1 MVTVVNYASGGL
13 SLKIVVTDAATVA
26 DADVQLDF
34 LHQFGEVTIY
44 ELTAQEDVAAR
55 IADAD
60 MVLINKCGIT
70 ATEIAAAPHLKLV
83 GLFATGYNN
92 VDIAAAAARG
102 ITVCNVPNYST
113 EAVAQHTF
121 ALILGLINR
130 VADYNRTVADGDWI
144 RSRTFA
150 YFPFPLAELC
160 GKTIGIV
167 GYGAIGRRVA
177 DIARAFGMKVA
188 VYARRPVGDA
198 TVRQMAFDDLLA
210 ASDIVT
216 MHCPLNADSA
226 DCMDAAAF
234 AKMKEGALFINTA
247 RGGVVVE
254 EALRDALDS
263 GHIGGAGLD
272 VLRHEPMAADCPL
285 YGAPRCL
292 ITPHI
297 AWAGVDTR
305 RRLVGV
311 VEDNIRAFLAGNPI
325 NTVTP

>member
-1 MVTVVNYASGGL
+1 M
-13 SLKIVVTDAATVA
+13 KIVVTDAATVA

-34 LHQFGEVTIY
+34 LHQFGEVTLY

-60 MVLINKCGIT
+60 MVLINKCAIT
-70 ATEIAAAPHLKLV
+70 AAEIAAAPRLKFV

-92 VDIAAAAARG
+92 VDIAAAEARG

-130 VADYNRTVADGDWI
+130 VADYNRTVAEGDWI

-177 DIARAFGMKVA
+177 DIAHAFGMRVA
-188 VYARRPVGDA
+188 VYARRDVGDP
-198 TVRQMAFDDLLA
+198 TVEQMSFDELLA
-210 ASDIVT
+210 TSDIVT

-226 DCMDAAAF
+226 DRMDAAAF
-234 AKMKEGALFINTA
+234 AKMKRGALFINTA

-254 EALRDALDS
+254 EALRAALDS
-263 GHIGGAGLD
+263 GHLGGAGLD
-272 VLRHEPMAADCPL
+272 VLRQEPMAADCPL

-305 RRLVGV
+305 RRLIGV
-311 VEDNIRAFLAGNPI
+311 VEDNIRAYLTGAPI
-325 NTVTP
+325 NTVTK

>member
-1 MVTVVNYASGGL
+1 M
-13 SLKIVVTDAATVA
+13 KIVVTDAATVA

-34 LHQFGEVTIY
+34 LHQFGDVTIY

-60 MVLINKCGIT
+60 MVLINKCAIT
-70 ATEIAAAPHLKLV
+70 AAEIAAAPHLRFV

-92 VDIAAAAARG
+92 VDIAAAEARG

-130 VADYNRTVADGDWI
+130 VSDYNRTVAEGDWI

-177 DIARAFGMKVA
+177 NIAHAFGMRVA
-188 VYARRPVGDA
+188 VYARRDVGDP
-198 TVRQMAFDDLLA
+198 TVQQMSFDELLA
-210 ASDIVT
+210 SSDIVT

-226 DCMDAAAF
+226 DRMDAAAF
-234 AKMKEGALFINTA
+234 ATMKPGALFINTA

-254 EALRDALDS
+254 EALRAALDS
-263 GHIGGAGLD
+263 GHLGGAGLD
-272 VLRHEPMAADCPL
+272 VLRQEPMAADCPL

-311 VEDNIRAFLAGNPI
+311 VEDNIRAYLAGTPI
-325 NTVTP
+325 NTVTT

>member
-1 MVTVVNYASGGL
+1 M
-13 SLKIVVTDAATVA
+13 KIVVTDAATVA

-34 LHQFGEVTIY
+34 LHQFGDVTIY
-44 ELTAQEDVAAR
+44 DLTAQDDVAAR

-60 MVLINKCGIT
+60 IVLINKCAIT

-92 VDIAAAAARG
+92 VDIAAAEARG

-130 VADYNRTVADGDWI
+130 VADYNRTVAEGDWI

-177 DIARAFGMKVA
+177 DIARAFGMRVA
-188 VYARRPVGDA
+188 VYARRDVNDP
-198 TVRQMAFDDLLA
+198 TVQQMSFDDLLA
-210 ASDIVT
+210 VSDIVT
-216 MHCPLNADSA
+216 MHCPLNADSI
-226 DCMDAAAF
+226 DMMDAAAF
-234 AKMKEGALFINTA
+234 AKMKKGALFINTS

-254 EALRDALDS
+254 EALRAALDS
-263 GHIGGAGLD
+263 GHLGGAGLD
-272 VLRHEPMAADCPL
+272 VLRQEPMAADCPL

-305 RRLVGV
+305 RRLIGV
-311 VEDNIRAFLAGNPI
+311 VEDNIRAFLAGNPV
-325 NTVTP
+325 NTVTK